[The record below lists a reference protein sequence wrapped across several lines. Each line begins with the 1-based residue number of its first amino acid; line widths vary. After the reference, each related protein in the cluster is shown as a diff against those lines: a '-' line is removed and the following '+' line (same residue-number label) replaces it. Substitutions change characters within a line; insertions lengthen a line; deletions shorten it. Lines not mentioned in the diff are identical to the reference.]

1 MNEFWSQ
8 GGSYLLN
15 GATGELELVERT
27 LAIEDIAT
35 PVVDPTV
42 FEPSVSAPFEE

>member
-8 GGSYLLN
+8 GGSYILN
-15 GATGELELVERT
+15 GVTGELELIERT
-27 LAIEDIAT
+27 MALEEVVT

-42 FEPSVSAPFEE
+42 SEPSVSELFEE